1 MSKDGIAARAAQ
13 SVAVPT
19 KVRGGLRHLML
30 ACLAVAVIAAPCL
43 VAAQSPVAPH
53 AGSETPAAAPSS
65 PPQAAPGTEAAP
77 AQAAE
82 PLDPRPP
89 VGAPPG
95 SIDRAH
101 LPTDLSPWGM
111 FMAADIIVKSV
122 MVGLVVASFAVWT
135 VWLAKLME
143 LMTARMGLRR
153 GLSVLAAEVTLD
165 GAVSRMTKR
174 TAAARVMTL
183 AAQNELEMSHDVL
196 AGGSVKE
203 RVASRLAEIEATLAR
218 RMRRGMSLLATVG
231 ATAPFIGLFGTVW
244 GIMNSFIGIS
254 RSQTTNLAVVAPGIA
269 EALLATAFGLV
280 AAIPA
285 VILYNHLSRSI
296 AEYRALVRESGG
308 EVERLVSR
316 DLDRRVLGRL
326 PAATLVRRG

>member
-1 MSKDGIAARAAQ
+1 M
-13 SVAVPT
+13 
-19 KVRGGLRHLML
+19 
-30 ACLAVAVIAAPCL
+30 
-43 VAAQSPVAPH
+43 
-53 AGSETPAAAPSS
+53 
-65 PPQAAPGTEAAP
+65 
-77 AQAAE
+77 E
-82 PLDPRPP
+82 PRLP

-101 LPTDLSPWGM
+101 LPSDLSPWGM

-122 MVGLVVASFAVWT
+122 MIGLAGASFAVWA

-143 LMTARMGLRR
+143 LMTARRGLRR
-153 GLSVLAAEVTLD
+153 GIAALVAETTLD
-165 GAVSRMTKR
+165 GAVMRMTSRM
-174 TAAARVMTL
+174 AAARAMTL
-183 AAQNELEMSHDVL
+183 AAQNEIEMSHDVL

-203 RVASRLAEIEATLAR
+203 RVASRLAEIEAAFTR

-285 VILYNHLSRSI
+285 VILYNQLARSI

-316 DLDRRVLGRL
+316 DLDRRSLGRP